1 MTILTMVI
9 TILMHAGLEI
19 NFVSSMIIVV
29 IHDIYY
35 FFSIGICSMIIKTI
49 VKENTKAKLL
59 ILRCLKNNIN
69 KTSHKS

>member
-35 FFSIGICSMIIKTI
+35 FL
-49 VKENTKAKLL
+49 VLVYVQ
-59 ILRCLKNNIN
+59 
-69 KTSHKS
+69 